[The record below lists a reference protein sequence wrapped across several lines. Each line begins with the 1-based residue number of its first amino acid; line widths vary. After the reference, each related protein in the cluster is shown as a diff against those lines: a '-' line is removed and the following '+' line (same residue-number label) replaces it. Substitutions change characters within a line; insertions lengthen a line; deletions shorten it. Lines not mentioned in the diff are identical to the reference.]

1 MEKLSICGRT
11 YEDNFILRAFF
22 INMLSQVWS
31 GYTERVEFFL
41 HTSGVW
47 TTVFSILILIWIIS
61 LVIFLPLHRLSLSKV
76 KKAKQ
81 DLINSVDKLIYLLSR
96 AQYSLSEQQ
105 TLQYDPC
112 FALMKTMFWTWHF
125 EYIDNLDTIKDN
137 VKKVELLLKQRVIS
151 DEERN
156 KIEKQKDSLKFHTF
170 WSKFFGYELN
180 TVTCGIYNLF
190 W

>member
-1 MEKLSICGRT
+1 MQWI
-11 YEDNFILRAFF
+11 
-22 INMLSQVWS
+22 INILSQFWTS
-31 GYTERVEFFL
+31 YTERVEFFM
-41 HTSGVW
+41 HTTKLW
-47 TTVFSILILIWIIS
+47 TVICAILILIWIIS
-61 LVIFLPLHRLSLSKV
+61 FIIFLPLHRLSLNKV

-81 DLINSVDKLIYLLSR
+81 NLVNSVDRLIYLLSK

-125 EYIDNLDTIKDN
+125 EYVDNLDTIKEN

-156 KIEKQKDSLKFHTF
+156 KIDKQRNSLKFHLF
-170 WSKFFGYELN
+170 WRDFFGYELN
-180 TVTCGIYNLF
+180 VVTFGIYNLF